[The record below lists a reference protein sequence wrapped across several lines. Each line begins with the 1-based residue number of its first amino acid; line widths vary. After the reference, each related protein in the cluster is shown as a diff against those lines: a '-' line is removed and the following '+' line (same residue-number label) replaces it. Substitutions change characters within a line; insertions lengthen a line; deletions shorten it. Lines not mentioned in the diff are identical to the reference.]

1 MHASN
6 SMVRMVDT
14 VMIDRCGARARAH
27 THGHAH
33 EPAGQLGESVP
44 LLSTLVQLLTAA
56 DLKDM
61 VEGASPFIVFAPM
74 DDAFNAVG
82 STTAPA
88 DRCCTHK
95 AAQHP
100 PLSRGVPEALSTEL

>member
-74 DDAFNAVG
+74 DDAFG

-95 AAQHP
+95 GAQHP
-100 PLSRGVPEALSTEL
+100 PLSRGAPEALSTEL